1 MSTLQFSGREKNI
14 FFLFLVVCGI
24 YGVYAG
30 IYRPAV
36 VKGQEIES
44 DIDQASTRL
53 AEQAKVIRR
62 ARAMAARFDGDLQS
76 VRQKTS
82 NEEEMSLILSE
93 IEAAAGGLKVRVT
106 EMKPQGTQKEDFYNK
121 FSVSLTVDGNL
132 TDILQFIHTLQGSS
146 HRLTVSQFSLER
158 AFQNTKEM
166 LSKLVV
172 NRILIPY

>member
-1 MSTLQFSGREKNI
+1 MSALQFSVREKNI

-30 IYRPAV
+30 IYRLSMA
-36 VKGQEIES
+36 KGQEIES
-44 DIDQASTRL
+44 DIAQTRTRL
-53 AEQAKVIRR
+53 VEQAKVIRR

-76 VRQKTS
+76 MRQTTS
-82 NEEEMSLILSE
+82 NEEAMSLILSE

-121 FSVSLTVDGNL
+121 FSVSLTVDGDL
-132 TDILQFIHTLQGSS
+132 TDILQFIHALQGPS
-146 HRLTVSQFSLER
+146 HHLIVTQFSLER

-166 LSKLVV
+166 LAKLVV
-172 NRILIPY
+172 NRILIP

>member
-1 MSTLQFSGREKNI
+1 MSALQFSGREKNI

-36 VKGQEIES
+36 FKGREIES
-44 DIDQASTRL
+44 DIAEAQMML

-62 ARAMAARFDGDLQS
+62 ARAMGARFDGDLQAM
-76 VRQKTS
+76 RQTVS
-82 NEEEMSLILSE
+82 NEEVMSLILSE
-93 IEAAAGGLKVRVT
+93 IEAAAGALKVRVT

-121 FSVSLTVDGNL
+121 FSVSLTVDGDL
-132 TDILQFIHTLQGSS
+132 KDILQFIHALQGES
-146 HRLTVSQFSLER
+146 HHLIVSQFSLER

-166 LSKLVV
+166 LAKLVV
-172 NRILIPY
+172 NRILIP